1 MPGQF
6 KRVLCGTDFTERSY
20 HALGYALQFA
30 KLADGV
36 LILAHF
42 VHVPSG
48 DVYTHEAWPRT
59 FEEARMRAKELLAE
73 VHKTRLESYAKTE
86 LVVEIGAPAEMLI
99 QLAKERQV
107 DVIVTATHGRSEL
120 ADLIMGSTA
129 EKLIRHAPC
138 PVFVVRLGAA

>member
-1 MPGQF
+1 MPVEF
-6 KRVLCGTDFTERSY
+6 KKVLCGTDFTERSY
-20 HALGYALQFA
+20 HALDYALRFA
-30 KLADGV
+30 QLAEGT
-36 LILAHF
+36 LIVAHF

-48 DVYTHEAWPRT
+48 DLYTHDEWPRT
-59 FEEARMRAKELLAE
+59 FEEARARAHEMLVD
-73 VHKTRLESYAKTE
+73 VHKTRLGGYAKTE

-107 DVIVTATHGRSEL
+107 DVVVTATHGRSEL

-138 PVFVVRLGAA
+138 PVFVVRRGAG